1 MAIVATA
8 EAERVMKR
16 CQIGTRNYN
25 EANDLHAECYGT
37 IGALVQ
43 ERDMLRTGDTC
54 ARQCECT
61 AYRIEARQQKR
72 RADVLAA
79 TIRELCDVVTHG
91 AETKAEFIAR
101 VRAILS
107 ADPDA
112 RVTPNAKLSGLEQ
125 RRDSTDCDRSRSND
139 GLEPG
144 GTN

>member
-1 MAIVATA
+1 MAIVTTA
-8 EAERVMKR
+8 KAETVMKR

-54 ARQCECT
+54 ARHCEGT
-61 AYRIEARQQKR
+61 AYRIEARKQKH

-79 TIRELCDVVTHG
+79 TIRELRDVVTHD
-91 AETKAEFIAR
+91 AETKADFIER
-101 VRAILS
+101 VRGILA

-112 RVTPNAKLSGLEQ
+112 RVTPNANVTGLA
-125 RRDSTDCDRSRSND
+125 
-139 GLEPG
+139 PG
-144 GTN
+144 KEEK

>member
-1 MAIVATA
+1 MAIVTTT
-8 EAERVMKR
+8 EADAVLKR

-54 ARQCECT
+54 ARQCEGT
-61 AYRIEARQQKR
+61 AYRIEARQQKH

-79 TIRELCDVVTHG
+79 TIRELRDVVTHD
-91 AETKAEFIAR
+91 AETKADFIAR
-101 VRAILS
+101 VRAILA

-112 RVTPNAKLSGLEQ
+112 RVTPNL
-125 RRDSTDCDRSRSND
+125 
-139 GLEPG
+139 
-144 GTN
+144 